1 MSSPPSSG
9 SERSLASLVS
19 AAAHSVKLNRA
30 YLLAPAVA
38 AGLLAAVLLSSL
50 LDFSA
55 FSASPRPAFPPPT
68 AGAPANA
75 SALSAPPR
83 APVRTALDTL
93 GTRPREPFTALRDAY
108 ARWDAAVG
116 CAAFA
121 EKHRSRSSPP
131 PGPAALQDPEAAPC
145 GSLRLPHVALA
156 VRGVTWVPDIL
167 DGVYQC
173 RCGLTCL
180 WSRNEEALADTPDVV
195 LYEIWPPPDTRKQG
209 EPLRAFM
216 DIEPTRKRSGHE
228 DIFIGYHAD
237 DDVQVTYAGKFFRIT
252 HNYHVATHKRDD
264 VLVYWSSS
272 RCFEHRNKI
281 ARELFRHLPAHS
293 FGRCENNVGG
303 GDKALEL
310 YPDCARDGHG
320 AAEWWDHLHCAMSHY
335 KFVLAI
341 ENTIA
346 DSYAT
351 EKLYYALEAGSV
363 PIYFGAPNARDLAP
377 PGSYID
383 GAAFASAEEL
393 AAYVREVAGD
403 PAAYAEFHAWRR
415 CGVLGGYGRNR
426 LVSLDTLPCRLCE
439 RASRMG
445 GRHAPAP
452 NATVS

>member
-1 MSSPPSSG
+1 MSSPPAPPTA
-9 SERSLASLVS
+9 RSLASSLIP
-19 AAAHSVKLNRA
+19 AVKLGRG
-30 YLLAPAVA
+30 YLLAPAAVA
-38 AGLLAAVLLSSL
+38 ACLLAAVLLFSL
-50 LDFSA
+50 LDFSS
-55 FSASPRPAFPPPT
+55 FSTLTPPPASRVAAST
-68 AGAPANA
+68 AASNA
-75 SALSAPPR
+75 SSSPP
-83 APVRTALDTL
+83 RTALDTM
-93 GTRPREPFTALRDAY
+93 GTRPAERFTSLREAY
-108 ARWDAAVG
+108 ERWDAAVG
-116 CAAFA
+116 CPAFA
-121 EKHRSRSSPP
+121 EKHRGSSSPSRS
-131 PGPAALQDPEAAPC
+131 LQDPDAAPC
-145 GSLRLPHVALA
+145 GSLRLRHVSLA
-156 VRGVTWVPDIL
+156 VRRVTWVPDVL

-173 RCGLTCL
+173 RCGMTCL
-180 WSRNEEALADTPDVV
+180 WTRNEEALADSPDVE

-209 EPLRAFM
+209 EALRAFM

-264 VLVYWSSS
+264 VLIYWSSS

-281 ARELFRHLPAHS
+281 ARDLFRHVPAHS

-310 YPDCARDGHG
+310 YPDCAATAGRES
-320 AAEWWDHLHCAMSHY
+320 EWWDHLHCAMSHY

-341 ENTIA
+341 ENTFA
-346 DSYAT
+346 ESYAT

-363 PIYFGAPNARDLAP
+363 PIYFGAPNARELAP

-383 GAAFASAEEL
+383 GRAVASVEEL
-393 AAYVREVAGD
+393 AAYVRAVAED

-415 CGVLGGYGRNR
+415 CGVVGGYGRNR
-426 LVSLDTLPCRLCE
+426 AVSLDTLPCRLCE

-452 NATVS
+452 AQHNATGS